1 MGICFFFH
9 KFSKKA
15 EKSMQYYKGC
25 EGKTEKESLAL
36 LDEFEKLKS
45 AVTVQKV
52 DDKISFEEI
61 CEWP

>member
-1 MGICFFFH
+1 
-9 KFSKKA
+9 
-15 EKSMQYYKGC
+15 MQYYKGC